1 MFTNYKSSVFTCLDF
16 YEQEQ
21 TPALQELK
29 EKFKKKSRRKQ
40 TLIFEMVGTM
50 IKLLDPAID
59 VYSMQD
65 QSIRQFTALHEGNKE
80 IIYAKFYSQPL
91 VKVIQLLQAHYEII
105 IFTVLPRRFLDEIV
119 AQIPGLRSVVNYFLC
134 LEDTQEKE
142 EYVVK
147 DISIFLKNREL

>member
-65 QSIRQFTALHEGNKE
+65 
-80 IIYAKFYSQPL
+80 
-91 VKVIQLLQAHYEII
+91 
-105 IFTVLPRRFLDEIV
+105 
-119 AQIPGLRSVVNYFLC
+119 
-134 LEDTQEKE
+134 
-142 EYVVK
+142 
-147 DISIFLKNREL
+147 